1 MKFQIGLILALTL
14 ACGLQAIPQGGKSDF
29 QVKEHD
35 KVGSIPICHDAE
47 LIFKI
52 LVEQASLV
60 QLTDVAITFEEPRNV
75 SLDISIGTVS
85 ITGLELTNL
94 TSCTYLS
101 GNETLIIYTVD
112 EVTIDLTDFAIVGT
126 LGPFNLDATASAS
139 IQLVD
144 VTLNLDFLY
153 YTDEDFFAHIYYLG
167 VDLSATQFSA
177 GFDNSLPITDVGEFT
192 NGILK
197 GKKVMESINDV
208 ISKSVRY
215 VKFDN

>member
-1 MKFQIGLILALTL
+1 MI
-14 ACGLQAIPQGGKSDF
+14 KSE
-29 QVKEHD
+29 V
-35 KVGSIPICHDAE
+35 IPICHDAE
-47 LIFKI
+47 LISKFSRK
-52 LVEQASLV
+52 A
-60 QLTDVAITFEEPRNV
+60 

-101 GNETLIIYTVD
+101 GNETLVIYAVD

-126 LGPFNLDATASAS
+126 FGPFPIDATASAS
-139 IQLVD
+139 IKLVD
-144 VTLNLDFLY
+144 VTLNLDFVY

-177 GFDNSLPITDVGEFT
+177 GFDNSLPITEVGEFT

-197 GKKVMESINDV
+197 GKKVMDSINDV